1 MKVQLNIDSE
11 QKCLQSRLETVR
23 RRRVAN
29 GARQPVPFHAAG
41 PATTNAP
48 ELCCSLYKVADS
60 PRADDRVRPSTQ
72 ELPRARIT
80 SSDTMLAVPHAA
92 NTADH
97 ESSR

>member
-41 PATTNAP
+41 PATTKLPNF
-48 ELCCSLYKVADS
+48 VAVCTRWRTRREQTTEFDLQH
-60 PRADDRVRPSTQ
+60 RNY
-72 ELPRARIT
+72 
-80 SSDTMLAVPHAA
+80 HAL
-92 NTADH
+92 
-97 ESSR
+97 E